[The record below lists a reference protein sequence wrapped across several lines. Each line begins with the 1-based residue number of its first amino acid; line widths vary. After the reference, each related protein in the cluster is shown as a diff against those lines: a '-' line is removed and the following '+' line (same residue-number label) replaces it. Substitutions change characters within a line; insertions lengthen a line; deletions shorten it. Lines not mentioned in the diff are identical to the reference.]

1 MPTMDGRAALPS
13 PSEWQVFACLS
24 RWGPCPLQELERKLP
39 RLRRYT
45 IETLLLRLA
54 EKGYASTRDDAG
66 RYRALVPF
74 EEALQAQVDRF
85 LETFIGADREAC
97 AQLIRQAEEHWNALV
112 P

>member
-1 MPTMDGRAALPS
+1 MERAPLPS

-24 RWGPCPLQELERKLP
+24 RSGPSTLNELEQRLP

-54 EKGYASTRDDAG
+54 EKGYASTRDESG
-66 RYRALVPF
+66 HFRALVCF
-74 EEALQAQVDRF
+74 DEALEAQVDRF
-85 LETFIGADREAC
+85 LETFIGGDREAC
-97 AQLIRQAEEHWNALV
+97 SQLIRQVEEHWKELV